1 MAWVVEVN
9 ECRVFGTRWGS
20 DWWGLYRLRMD
31 FRMTDIVVSLG
42 GNLVHVACDDEDEAR
57 WLATSMVADHGLPKS
72 AVKPKK
78 IVALPEPSREDLPA

>member
-9 ECRVFGTRWGS
+9 ECRVFATRAGS
-20 DWWGLYRLRMD
+20 AWWSLYRLHMD

-57 WLATSMVADHGLPKS
+57 WLASSMVDNHGLPPK
-72 AVKPKK
+72 AVKAKR
-78 IVALPEPSREDLPA
+78 VAVSERAA